1 MDKLVMEVCFPLI
14 GFEFLIWS
22 FMLMEGYEKIV
33 LKKLMEGN
41 EKIILKK
48 LSK

>member
-1 MDKLVMEVCFPLI
+1 
-14 GFEFLIWS
+14 
-22 FMLMEGYEKIV
+22 MLMEGYEKIV